1 ARVVGDPHGAA
12 LVTRLPMSAEYGGAA
27 GLNRAQ
33 GPELDRREA
42 VRLTIGVAVRADD
55 VRKLHPRRDDRG
67 RRAPRHG
74 THEISSA
81 AAG

>member
-1 ARVVGDPHGAA
+1 
-12 LVTRLPMSAEYGGAA
+12 MSAELSGAA

-33 GPELDRREA
+33 GPNLHRREA

-55 VRKLHPRRDDRG
+55 IRELHARRDDRG

-74 THEISSA
+74 THEIGSA